1 MKVPPQIVF
10 HGLERSDALEAAVH
24 DKAAH
29 LERLSGDIVSCR
41 VVVDLEQKHKHQG
54 HPFGVRV
61 DLTLPGRELV
71 VDRVQHEDV
80 YVALRDAFDAMKRQ
94 LEDAVRQRR
103 GFEKEHA
110 RELHGEVVRLDAEGG
125 FGFIRTP
132 DGEEYY
138 FGRDNVA
145 DGRFDRVEVGTAV
158 QFIAEPAGEGM
169 QAKRVSLGRH
179 HTP

>member
-1 MKVPPQIVF
+1 MKAPVQIVF
-10 HGLERSDALEAAVH
+10 HGLERSEALEGAVR
-24 DKAAH
+24 DKVAY
-29 LERLSGDIVSCR
+29 LEHLSGEIMSCR

-54 HPFGVRV
+54 DPFGVRI

-80 YVALRDAFDAMKRQ
+80 HVALRDAFDAMKRQ

-125 FGFIRTP
+125 FGFIRTA
-132 DGEEYY
+132 DGQEYY
-138 FGRDNVA
+138 FARDNVA
-145 DGRFDRVEVGTAV
+145 GGHFTRVEVGTAV